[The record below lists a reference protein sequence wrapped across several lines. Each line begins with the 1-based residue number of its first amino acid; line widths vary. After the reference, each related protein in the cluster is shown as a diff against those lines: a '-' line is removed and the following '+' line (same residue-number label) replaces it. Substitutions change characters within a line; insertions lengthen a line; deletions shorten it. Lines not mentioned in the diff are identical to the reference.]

1 MLDNRRSTFNNLGV
15 VMAKQPAH
23 SIDVRPEDVQTIVC
37 LYCAHSQEVGR
48 RAMSVT
54 CKACHKPLKLDDMTF
69 NQYAAR
75 RSIDTCG
82 IVVIE
87 KKGQVV
93 SDRLLCGGLVA
104 RGRIKANIVSR
115 GPILVGPDAEI
126 RGDVIAPT
134 LAVGAGAVL
143 EGNYR
148 IGYPD
153 QPLAKPTVNVAT
165 KPATTATPATADQ
178 PTQTAALAP
187 ASEPELP
194 DIPDA

>member
-1 MLDNRRSTFNNLGV
+1 
-15 VMAKQPAH
+15 MAKPAH
-23 SIDVRPEDVQTIVC
+23 SIDVRPEDQQTIVC
-37 LYCAHSQEVGR
+37 LYCALAQEVSR
-48 RAMSVT
+48 RAITVT
-54 CKACHKPLKLDDMTF
+54 CKACHKRLTLDDMTF
-69 NQYAAR
+69 NQYASK

-82 IVVIE
+82 IVIVE

-93 SDRLLCGGLVA
+93 ASERLLCGGLVA

-153 QPLAKPTVNVAT
+153 QPAGKPTTVVAIN
-165 KPATTATPATADQ
+165 KPAAPQSDAADDGFARPAN
-178 PTQTAALAP
+178 PAP
-187 ASEPELP
+187 ANEPAPL

>member
-1 MLDNRRSTFNNLGV
+1 
-15 VMAKQPAH
+15 MAKPAH
-23 SIDVRPEDVQTIVC
+23 SIDVRPEDLQTIVC

-54 CKACHKPLKLDDMTF
+54 CKACHKALKLDDMTF
-69 NQYAAR
+69 KEYAAR

-104 RGRIKANIVSR
+104 RGRVKANIVSR
-115 GPILVGPDAEI
+115 GPILVGPEAEI

-143 EGNYR
+143 VGNYR

-153 QPLAKPTVNVAT
+153 QPAGKPTTVVAAS
-165 KPATTATPATADQ
+165 KPASNAAAGIDQ
-178 PTQTAALAP
+178 PAQSAAPAP
-187 ASEPELP
+187 ASEPEPL

>member
-1 MLDNRRSTFNNLGV
+1 
-15 VMAKQPAH
+15 MAKTPPQH
-23 SIDVRPEDVQTIVC
+23 SIDVRPEDQQTIIC
-37 LYCAHSQEVGR
+37 LYCAHAQEVGR
-48 RAMSVT
+48 RAKSVT
-54 CKACHKPLKLDDMTF
+54 CKACNKPLKLDDMSF

-104 RGRIKANIVSR
+104 RGRVKANIVSR
-115 GPILVGPDAEI
+115 GPILVGPEAEV
-126 RGDVIAPT
+126 RGDVVAPT

-153 QPLAKPTVNVAT
+153 QPANVPTVTIAGGTAT
-165 KPATTATPATADQ
+165 KPSGATPVAKPDATPDSPA
-178 PTQTAALAP
+178 QTA
-187 ASEPELP
+187 EPEA
-194 DIPDA
+194 DTIGDA